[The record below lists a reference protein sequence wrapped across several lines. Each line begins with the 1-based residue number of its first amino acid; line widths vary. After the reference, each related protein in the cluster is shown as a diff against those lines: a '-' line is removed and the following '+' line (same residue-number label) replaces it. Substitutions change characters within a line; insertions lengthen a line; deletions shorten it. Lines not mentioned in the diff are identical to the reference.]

1 VSAIVG
7 DERLLPGIAALSLL
21 LRDRWPGRASADL
34 PIDALSEIA
43 RQLREARYGAI
54 VWDLSTYA
62 ATTAE
67 LVVEYVADI
76 LRRLNART
84 RCVGLPLGGSGNALG
99 AMQAALWQT
108 GWPLR
113 VSFAEGVPSHDPWR
127 HDAAR
132 ISAAGETDAV
142 FWVAALAAEPPPMTS
157 APVIA
162 LVADDAELAAPT
174 AVEIRVGIPG
184 VDHGGEF
191 VRSDAVIAVPL
202 VAVRASD
209 RPSVADV
216 ARAVLGRLAAPL

>member
-1 VSAIVG
+1 
-7 DERLLPGIAALSLL
+7 
-21 LRDRWPGRASADL
+21 
-34 PIDALSEIA
+34 
-43 RQLREARYGAI
+43 
-54 VWDLSTYA
+54 
-62 ATTAE
+62 
-67 LVVEYVADI
+67 
-76 LRRLNART
+76 
-84 RCVGLPLGGSGNALG
+84 
-99 AMQAALWQT
+99 MQAALWQT

-132 ISAAGETDAV
+132 VSAAGETDVV

-162 LVADDAELAAPT
+162 LVADDVELVAPA